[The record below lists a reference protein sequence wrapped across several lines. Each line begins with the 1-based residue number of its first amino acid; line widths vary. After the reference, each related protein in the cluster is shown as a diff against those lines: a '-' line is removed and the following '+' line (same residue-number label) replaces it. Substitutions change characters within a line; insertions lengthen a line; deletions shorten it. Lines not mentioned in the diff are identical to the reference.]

1 MENRF
6 IVQDLAED
14 AAALALV
21 LVAKLPGA
29 YRSYS
34 DQLVR
39 ASGSV
44 ALKLAEGF
52 GRRGKDKRHHYTIAY
67 ASAREASAA
76 TRILLRTGRL
86 SPATAD
92 QLLERLDEVR
102 AMTWRLIHPG

>member
-6 IVQDLAED
+6 IVQDVAEEAATLAVD
-14 AAALALV
+14 LV
-21 LVAKLPGA
+21 TKLPGA

-44 ALKLAEGF
+44 ALNLAEGF

-86 SPATAD
+86 SPATAG
-92 QLLERLDEVR
+92 QLLQRLDEVR